1 MWGRL
6 PARKRVCPSPAR
18 CLILEVQRIKY
29 FNPNGRSRE
38 QAHLRAGQSR
48 CRNVLFNRITESA
61 PKRMAFSPA
70 CPPRTA
76 ARCWLDAAPADGR
89 SSPSATRG
97 SGIAGFP
104 KSARILRS
112 KDFRRVYDN
121 GAKFSGPL
129 FSAFCLRNNGEEGVR
144 VGFTCPRA
152 LGGAVVRNRIKRR
165 VREVV
170 RVRLDQP
177 GAGWEIV
184 INPRLRALTAPFSQI
199 EREVEKLFQRC
210 AN

>member
-1 MWGRL
+1 
-6 PARKRVCPSPAR
+6 
-18 CLILEVQRIKY
+18 
-29 FNPNGRSRE
+29 
-38 QAHLRAGQSR
+38 
-48 CRNVLFNRITESA
+48 
-61 PKRMAFSPA
+61 MAFSHA
-70 CPPRTA
+70 CPLRTA
-76 ARCWLDAAPADGR
+76 AQCWRAVALAGGR
-89 SSPSATRG
+89 NLLSATRG

-144 VGFTCPRA
+144 VGFTCPRG